1 VTGTVISGTTCK
13 EPQVGEPEETP
24 ETQVLTDGWTF
35 ATPEAWRGDG
45 LVSGH
50 PEEAPTNSLKPA
62 TLRDVSV
69 KVAVMLNR
77 GESERR
83 VINFLAALCDAAG
96 DTPLIGDK
104 DFMVR

>member
-1 VTGTVISGTTCK
+1 VE
-13 EPQVGEPEETP
+13 EPNADEKPEEK
-24 ETQVLTDGWTF
+24 ETLVLTDGWTF
-35 ATPEAWRGDG
+35 ATPEALRGNFLISG
-45 LVSGH
+45 VSASIEEITDH
-50 PEEAPTNSLKPA
+50 PELEPA
-62 TLRDVSV
+62 ILRDVSV